1 MKEII
6 RFLLYLG
13 RWQLSSF
20 VLAPILALMT
30 NTEVYDLRVIL
41 ATIVAN
47 LVGGCI
53 FYWVDKWI
61 FRKRELK

>member
-1 MKEII
+1 MQEIKRLI
-6 RFLLYLG
+6 LYLG

-20 VLAPILALMT
+20 VLAPILSLMT

-53 FYWVDKWI
+53 FYWVDRWI
-61 FRKRELK
+61 FRKKELK